1 MQWLPES
8 YLTMIATTS
17 LPAALVLA
25 LAITTTFLIATAIT
39 GTRGRR
45 RTHLRL
51 VGASIISFAGTVV
64 LAEALGRAWVFE
76 ERSLRIHLFF
86 AHAATTAL
94 LAVIATGMARIHRPG
109 FRHAHRLSVLAFAC
123 LLLTAVGTGSYML
136 TTGQPRTE
144 DAPLPPRT
152 HSDQPTSPIPVQASF
167 QKEER

>member
-94 LAVIATGMARIHRPG
+94 LAVIATGIARIHRPG
-109 FRHAHRLSVLAFAC
+109 F
-123 LLLTAVGTGSYML
+123 LLKEGLHEFKSYPTAAQFIKGVFTIRSF
-136 TTGQPRTE
+136 R
-144 DAPLPPRT
+144 
-152 HSDQPTSPIPVQASF
+152 VQYNGIW
-167 QKEER
+167 